1 VKWVALILILLV
13 IVIVFGLWRRM
24 SAAPHPDAALPADF
38 PHRGDAAPSSLPPA
52 ATPAAESGAD
62 EVTAAPAVEQPPTD
76 PAEAAKA
83 PRPEDWWQE
92 RPAEPPR

>member
-1 VKWVALILILLV
+1 MKWVALILILLV

-24 SAAPHPDAALPADF
+24 SAAAQPDAASPADF
-38 PHRGDAAPSSLPPA
+38 RHRGDVGPSALPPA
-52 ATPAAESGAD
+52 ATPAAEAGAD

-76 PAEAAKA
+76 RAETAEA
-83 PRPEDWWQE
+83 PRPEDWWKE